1 MLYVSSPVSFQLY
14 KKQNGQK
21 NTTPIVTS
29 IGVVFDQ
36 SNKANKLFHYSN
48 ECKKNAAIVLKS
60 SQQQTH
66 AFDKIK
72 AWPYDDYAYGKKAEL
87 QV

>member
-1 MLYVSSPVSFQLY
+1 MKTKTNNFFSSPS
-14 KKQNGQK
+14 
-21 NTTPIVTS
+21 VTS

-48 ECKKNAAIVLKS
+48 ECKKNAAIILKS

-72 AWPYDDYAYGKKAEL
+72 APPYDDYAYGKKSEL